1 MLTVK
6 MKMLVIT
13 LFAATLVVASGAWP
27 SENFQPTDAS
37 LQGEFAII
45 SLQSSS
51 VSYILC
57 FVYIGTQ
64 EMENDAMD
72 AGYPEYFRGQ

>member
-1 MLTVK
+1 MLA
-6 MKMLVIT
+6 IT
-13 LFAATLVVASGAWP
+13 LIAATLVVASGAWP

-51 VSYILC
+51 VSYIYIYTV
-57 FVYIGTQ
+57 FRIGTQ